1 MGSVTKFYHLAF
13 IALAH
18 LNKTCTLELTKNNC
32 KCEQFHVGSNF
43 PSLPVKL
50 QALYVWVQSSD
61 RLAKWDLPYLRITP
75 AFKLDLLWGLLR
87 NGSYAENMI
96 KHIGIIT
103 LYLAV
108 LLLSSC
114 ENNISEIK
122 AITDPKLV
130 PIQSSF
136 NCTYRYSLKGVV
148 RTEVQ
153 AQQLDQYANDST
165 YLICPKPYVIQFYD
179 STGAYTGT
187 MTGNEAIFSQ
197 KSNTFWTT
205 GQLVLE
211 NYKHEKLETSALF
224 FNIDDDIVFT
234 KEPVKITTEN
244 SIIQGVGMR
253 SNASFTEYE
262 ILQTSG
268 DFNQK

>member
-1 MGSVTKFYHLAF
+1 
-13 IALAH
+13 
-18 LNKTCTLELTKNNC
+18 
-32 KCEQFHVGSNF
+32 
-43 PSLPVKL
+43 
-50 QALYVWVQSSD
+50 
-61 RLAKWDLPYLRITP
+61 
-75 AFKLDLLWGLLR
+75 
-87 NGSYAENMI
+87 MI

-165 YLICPKPYVIQFYD
+165 YLICPKPYVI
-179 STGAYTGT
+179 
-187 MTGNEAIFSQ
+187 
-197 KSNTFWTT
+197 
-205 GQLVLE
+205 V
-211 NYKHEKLETSALF
+211 
-224 FNIDDDIVFT
+224 
-234 KEPVKITTEN
+234 PVYAPVE
-244 SIIQGVGMR
+244 S
-253 SNASFTEYE
+253 
-262 ILQTSG
+262 
-268 DFNQK
+268 

>member
-1 MGSVTKFYHLAF
+1 
-13 IALAH
+13 
-18 LNKTCTLELTKNNC
+18 
-32 KCEQFHVGSNF
+32 
-43 PSLPVKL
+43 
-50 QALYVWVQSSD
+50 
-61 RLAKWDLPYLRITP
+61 
-75 AFKLDLLWGLLR
+75 
-87 NGSYAENMI
+87 MI
-96 KHIGIIT
+96 KLFG
-103 LYLAV
+103 V
-108 LLLSSC
+108 LFLFLTVLILSSC

-136 NCTYRYSLKGVV
+136 NCTYRYSLNGVI

-165 YLICPKPYVIQFYD
+165 YLICPKSYIIQFYD

-187 MTGNEAIFSQ
+187 MTGDEALFSQ
-197 KSNTFWTT
+197 KSNKFWTS
-205 GQLVLE
+205 GKLILE

-244 SIIQGVGMR
+244 SVIQGIGMR

>member
-1 MGSVTKFYHLAF
+1 
-13 IALAH
+13 
-18 LNKTCTLELTKNNC
+18 
-32 KCEQFHVGSNF
+32 
-43 PSLPVKL
+43 
-50 QALYVWVQSSD
+50 
-61 RLAKWDLPYLRITP
+61 
-75 AFKLDLLWGLLR
+75 
-87 NGSYAENMI
+87 MI

-103 LYLAV
+103 LYLTV
-108 LLLSSC
+108 LLLCSC

-136 NCTYRYSLKGVV
+136 NCTYRYSLNGVV